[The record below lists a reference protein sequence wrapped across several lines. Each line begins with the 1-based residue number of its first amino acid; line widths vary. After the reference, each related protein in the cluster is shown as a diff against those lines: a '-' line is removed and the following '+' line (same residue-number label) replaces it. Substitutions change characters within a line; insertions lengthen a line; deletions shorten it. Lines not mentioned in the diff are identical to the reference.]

1 MTSTITLP
9 ARFCGPPDSANGG
22 YTAGALARYVDGP
35 AEVTLR
41 CRPPLDRPLIVVVE
55 GERVLLRDGD
65 QVVAEAIP
73 ATLDLDLPHPV
84 AYDVAGRGEPGI
96 AVP

>member
-1 MTSTITLP
+1 M
-9 ARFCGPPDSANGG
+9 
-22 YTAGALARYVDGP
+22 
-35 AEVTLR
+35 R
-41 CRPPLDRPLIVVVE
+41 CPPPLDRPLIVVVE

-84 AYDVAGRGEPGI
+84 AYDVAVEASLGI